1 MELNIAIFEWLHGFA
16 HTSIVLD
23 ELIRFA
29 ADPLGVLIVVLVAW
43 YLLRHE
49 THTHGLWELGAFFGI
64 AFLSAGISY
73 ALKEIFSTVRPSDFF
88 QYLDPLIEV
97 GGAAFPSMHTAFYS
111 ALGGAMIV
119 GHRRSGALVIF
130 LSLIIGIARVMA
142 GVHWPY
148 DIFFGALL
156 GGLLGWS
163 SMKVVYQGMCRLLRV
178 CII

>member
-1 MELNIAIFEWLHGFA
+1 MELNIAIFKWLHGFA
-16 HTSIVLD
+16 HSSPIVD
-23 ELIRFA
+23 EFIRFA
-29 ADPLGVLIVVLVAW
+29 TDPLGVLIVIIVAW

-64 AFLSAGISY
+64 AFLSAGVSY
-73 ALKEIFSTVRPSDFF
+73 ALKEIFQTLRPGDFF
-88 QYLDPLIEV
+88 EYLDPLIDV

-119 GHRRSGALVIF
+119 GHRRSGALVI
-130 LSLIIGIARVMA
+130 LLAIIIGVARVMA

-148 DIFFGALL
+148 DIFFGALF
-156 GGLLGWS
+156 GVIIGWS
-163 SMKVVYQGMCRLLRV
+163 TMKLLYQGMCRLLKV